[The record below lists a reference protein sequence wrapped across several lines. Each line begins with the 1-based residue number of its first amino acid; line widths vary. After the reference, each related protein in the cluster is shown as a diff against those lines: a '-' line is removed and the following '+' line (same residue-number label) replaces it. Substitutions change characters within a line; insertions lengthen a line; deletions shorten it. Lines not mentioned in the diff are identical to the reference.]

1 MTLTDRG
8 FVHDHGGVLRV
19 DGVTHR
25 LGSTSV
31 LIDVDVEIDDVGLVA
46 LAGRSG
52 SGKSTLCHLIAGL
65 GSPSA
70 GRIRVGGQAADK
82 IDDWA
87 LVSLLPQRLAL
98 VEELSLRENVL
109 LPTVLA
115 GRNRPEADAQ
125 RLLDALGL
133 AAVADRPATATS
145 LGEQQRAALA
155 RALVLR
161 PRLAVLD
168 EPTGHQD
175 DANVVLV
182 QEVLAAARDEGTTVL
197 VATHDD
203 RVLAVADQV
212 VRLHGGRIVT

>member
-1 MTLTDRG
+1 MMLNIPDL
-8 FVHDHGGVLRV
+8 LRV
-19 DGVTHR
+19 ERVTHG
-25 LGSTSV
+25 LGTDPAPV
-31 LIDVDVEIDDVGLVA
+31 LHEVDLTMAGGQLVA

-65 GSPSA
+65 GTPRS
-70 GRIRVGGQAADK
+70 GRILIDAVPADQV
-82 IDDWA
+82 DDWA
-87 LVSLLPQRLAL
+87 VVSMLPQRLAL
-98 VEELSLRENVL
+98 VEELTIAENIR

-115 GRNRPEADAQ
+115 GRGGAEAQ
-125 RLLDALGL
+125 VRRLLDELALGEVG
-133 AAVADRPATATS
+133 ARQAHATS

-175 DANVVLV
+175 DANVALVL
-182 QEVLAAARDEGTTVL
+182 QALAAARQAGTAVL

-212 VRLHGGRIVT
+212 VRLHGGRVVGSD